1 MKLDLLSAALI
12 TAALLTTSAM
22 ARESQVTSQRL
33 TANAN
38 ARALTGAR
46 SAQGQ
51 ACCRNR
57 AWELPSLADRDAWG
71 HWGRVLR
78 AHGSHCA
85 LSRKNHQKYA
95 GRRSTRSV

>member
-1 MKLDLLSAALI
+1 MMKLNLLSAALI
-12 TAALLTTSAM
+12 TAALLTTPAM

-51 ACCRNR
+51 ACGRNR
-57 AWELPSLADRDAWG
+57 AWELPSLADRDVWG
-71 HWGRVLR
+71 HWGAYYGPMVP
-78 AHGSHCA
+78 
-85 LSRKNHQKYA
+85 
-95 GRRSTRSV
+95 TVP